1 MDDADSPAG
10 SQAALW
16 NGDAGEAWVEAEE
29 LIDRLFR
36 PMEDMLAQAVRAA
49 GAGDVLDVGC
59 GTGAT
64 TIAAARAANAAG
76 QCLGVDI
83 SQPMIAAARDR
94 AAREGV
100 PARFVR
106 ADAQSHDFA
115 PGSFDMIISR
125 FGVMFFDDPVR
136 AFTNLRGAAR
146 KGATLCL
153 IAWRGPDEN
162 RFMTAAERAA
172 APLLPELPRRD
183 PDAPGQF
190 AFADAQRVRH
200 MLEVSGWGGIDIR
213 PRDFECVMPRADLG
227 LYLTRMGPLG
237 RVLPGLDAPMRSRVI
252 EAVRAGFQPFVE
264 GEEVRFAAACWSIEA
279 RNSGA

>member
-1 MDDADSPAG
+1 MDDADSLAC
-10 SQAALW
+10 SQTALW
-16 NGDAGEAWVEAEE
+16 NGDAGEAWVEAED

-36 PMEDMLAQAVRAA
+36 PMEDMLAHAVRAA
-49 GAGDVLDVGC
+49 GARNVLDVGC

-64 TIAAARAANAAG
+64 TIAAARAAGAAG
-76 QCLGVDI
+76 HCIGVDI

-115 PGSFDMIISR
+115 PGSVDMIISR

-146 KGATLCL
+146 KGAPLCL

-162 RFMTAAERAA
+162 PFMTAAERAA
-172 APLLPELPRRD
+172 APLLPDLPRRD

-190 AFADAQRVRH
+190 AFADARRVQH
-200 MLEVSGWGGIDIR
+200 MLEASGWGGIDIR
-213 PRDFECVMPRADLG
+213 PHDFDCAMSRADLG

-252 EAVRAGFQPFVE
+252 EAMRAGFQPFVK

-279 RNSGA
+279 RNSDA